1 MNDLTTIKSYL
12 QECIDKQQYI
22 HPHHIANTSMNKL
35 LICIYEWLLCQNKF
49 AEYYIWT
56 VMFALDAII
65 ASKFNTVT
73 VDNLKTLTHDQ
84 LVKASY
90 PKFTS
95 DEDICNNICHVANT
109 LLYISGVKHYNFS
122 AIDNL

>member
-12 QECIDKQQYI
+12 QECIDKQQYV
-22 HPHHIANTSMNKL
+22 HPHHITNTSMNKL

-56 VMFALDAII
+56 AMFALDAII

-95 DEDICNNICHVANT
+95 DEDVCNNICHVANT